1 MDDRERVGMAVSVVG
16 PDSAAC
22 VRMTDSMSL
31 APGLLDPRHIAAR
44 RVLLDALFA
53 LEPHKKAIVVAGA
66 QAIYIRTGSA
76 DIGIAPFTTDGDL
89 ALNPS
94 LLGDD
99 PTLEH
104 AMTSAGF
111 HLLPRSDDSVEPG
124 IWVAQTKAD
133 GVEIQVPVDLIVP
146 EGFAPRGGRR
156 GARLG
161 LHGNRAARRLI
172 GLEAAL
178 VDHERMP
185 VESLEESDRRSIDID
200 VAGPAALLISK
211 LHKVHDR
218 IELEKADRLDDK
230 DAADVV
236 RVMQATSP
244 NDVAATVLTLFK
256 HEVAGDVTR
265 VGLEYMRSLFGRRGQ
280 PGIEMASR
288 ALRIAV
294 PAERVEAICVSYTS
308 TLMETISEGL

>member
-1 MDDRERVGMAVSVVG
+1 
-16 PDSAAC
+16 
-22 VRMTDSMSL
+22 MTDSTSL
-31 APGLLDPRHIAAR
+31 SPAFLDPRHIAAR

-53 LEPHKKAIVVAGA
+53 LEPHKKAVVVAGA

-89 ALNPS
+89 VLNPS

-104 AMTSAGF
+104 AMTRAGF
-111 HLLPRSDDSVEPG
+111 RLLPRSKDNVEPG
-124 IWVAQTKAD
+124 IWVARTKAD

-161 LHGNRAARRLI
+161 LHGKRAARRLI

-178 VDHERMP
+178 VDFEHMP
-185 VESLEESDRRSIDID
+185 VRSLEKSDRRSIDVD

-218 IELEKADRLDDK
+218 TERGKIDRLDDK

-236 RVMQATSP
+236 RIMQATLP
-244 NDVAATVLTLFK
+244 NDVASTVLTLFK
-256 HEVAGDVTR
+256 HKVAGDVTR
-265 VGLEYMRSLFGRRGQ
+265 IALEYLRALFGGRGQ
-280 PGIEMASR
+280 RGIEMASR
-288 ALRIAV
+288 ALRIAI
-294 PAERVEAICVSYTS
+294 PGERVEAICISYTS
-308 TLMETISEGL
+308 TLLETISAGS